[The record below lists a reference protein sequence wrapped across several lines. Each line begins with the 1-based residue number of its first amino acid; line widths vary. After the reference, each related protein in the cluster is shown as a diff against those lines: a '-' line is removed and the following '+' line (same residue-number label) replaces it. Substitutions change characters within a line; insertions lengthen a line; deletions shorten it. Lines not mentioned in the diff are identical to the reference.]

1 MNLNSVMLQVVNIS
15 NDLIQKYVS
24 IFDELG
30 YKNCQFQFVGKVELT
45 IDMRISIQAMQIS
58 APFITLIG

>member
-1 MNLNSVMLQVVNIS
+1 MCRLLGE
-15 NDLIQKYVS
+15 
-24 IFDELG
+24 FDELG
-30 YKNCQFQFVGKVELT
+30 YKNCQFQFVEKVGLT